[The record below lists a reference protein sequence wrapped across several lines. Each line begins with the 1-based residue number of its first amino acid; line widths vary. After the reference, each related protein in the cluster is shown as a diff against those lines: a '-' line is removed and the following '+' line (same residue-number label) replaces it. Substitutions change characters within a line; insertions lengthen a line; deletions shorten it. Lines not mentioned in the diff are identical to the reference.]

1 MQYSVFKTETD
12 NHVGYVNHRNEFVSM
27 SVCASYEVAQR
38 QADKLNQAQLTLDQR
53 QQSTGNRYMRRY
65 IGR

>member
-1 MQYSVFKTETD
+1 MKYSVFKTEHD
-12 NHVGYVNHRNEFVSM
+12 NHVGYVNHRNEFVSL

-38 QADKLNQAQLTLDQR
+38 QAEKLNAAQLVQDQR
-53 QQSTGNRYMRRY
+53 QQSTGNRYLRRY